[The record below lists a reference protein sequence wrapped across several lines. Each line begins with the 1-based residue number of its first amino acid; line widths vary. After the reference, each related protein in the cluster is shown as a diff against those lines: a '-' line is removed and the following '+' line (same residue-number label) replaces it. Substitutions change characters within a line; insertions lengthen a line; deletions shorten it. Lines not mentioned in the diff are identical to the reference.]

1 MIKLKLILEIHIVF
15 EVLTSRLELS
25 RIFLILRKGI
35 AYTF

>member
-25 RIFLILRKGI
+25 RNFLILRKGI